1 MLLSSEPVERV
12 DALHR
17 LRQLE
22 DGSLVDS
29 SRPAQQRDDAAE
41 ARRTRSL
48 KMRAENVPL
57 YPQLS
62 CPPDFKSEEAPT
74 VPCHLTSL
82 EEHPSSRCS
91 NSAVSGR
98 NYTHSRGDLETPAL
112 VRHQGA
118 AKKPRVCGVSYEC
131 GRRPQ
136 MEDVV
141 SCVSNFWCSSRA
153 CELDFFGV
161 FDGHGSDAVA
171 KLCGEEL
178 HGYIAEELTAQE
190 NRREEM
196 NIESALKA
204 AFKKTDHEA
213 GRRLAGVAQAAGST
227 AVTALVNGKYLAV
240 ANVGD
245 SRAVLCRGGVP
256 LQLTDDHKPN
266 RPDERARVEAAG
278 GHVIFLNGF
287 RVLGVLAMSRA
298 IGDHYLRPYVIAEPE
313 VCVTPRCD
321 EDEFLVMASDG
332 IWDVLTNDEVCK
344 AVKRSMER
352 YEEYTNGAMGTMDRA
367 MCSTAEQLAA
377 DVLVKL
383 ALAKGSGDNLS
394 CVVVNLA
401 NR

>member
-1 MLLSSEPVERV
+1 MLLSSEPGERV

-22 DGSLVDS
+22 DGSLQRGGDLNGS
-29 SRPAQQRDDAAE
+29 SSAAPESQR
-41 ARRTRSL
+41 RGLRVSGS
-48 KMRAENVPL
+48 MRNGKNSL

-62 CPPDFKSEEAPT
+62 CPPDFATEEHVHSPQRPLLENNTKRRLTQNKSDLTTTQRPQSLPTPITRTPT
-74 VPCHLTSL
+74 V
-82 EEHPSSRCS
+82 
-91 NSAVSGR
+91 
-98 NYTHSRGDLETPAL
+98 
-112 VRHQGA
+112 
-118 AKKPRVCGVSYEC
+118 CGISYEC
-131 GRRPQ
+131 GRRPH

-141 SCVSNFWCSSRA
+141 SCVSNFWRSSQA

-178 HGYIAEELTAQE
+178 HGFIAEELTAQE
-190 NRREEM
+190 NRMEELD
-196 NIESALKA
+196 IEAALKA
-204 AFKKTDHEA
+204 AFRRTDHEA

-245 SRAVLCRGGVP
+245 SRAILCRNGMP
-256 LQLTDDHKPN
+256 MQLTEDHKPN

-313 VCVTPRCD
+313 VLVTPRCE

-352 YEEYTNGAMGTMDRA
+352 YAEYTNGTMGEVDRT

-401 NR
+401 SR